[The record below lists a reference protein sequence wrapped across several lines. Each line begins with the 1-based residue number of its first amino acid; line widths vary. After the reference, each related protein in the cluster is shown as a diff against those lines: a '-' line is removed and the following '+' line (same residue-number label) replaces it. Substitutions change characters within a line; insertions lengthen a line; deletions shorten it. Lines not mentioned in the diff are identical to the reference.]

1 MNTDVVVAELVR
13 RVVLEVTAKEVFQ
26 IVSLA
31 VQDGAA
37 LGVAKHLGMDEV
49 EGCDMHDGDKIGQSA
64 IGELVH
70 SRMKVALIHLMMGR
84 QLCKNFTRW
93 ESTFQALRSEGNF

>member
-13 RVVLEVTAKEVFQ
+13 RVVLEVTAKEVSE

-37 LGVAKHLGMDEV
+37 LGVARQLDMDEV
-49 EGCDMHDGDKIGQSA
+49 EGCDMHDGDKIGQAA
-64 IGELVH
+64 IGELV
-70 SRMKVALIHLMMGR
+70 RTG
-84 QLCKNFTRW
+84 T
-93 ESTFQALRSEGNF
+93 